1 MSGYNLYDSLDLS
14 RAEPPEQLAQQ
25 LDRRIADLRSQGHAD
40 SSPQVSE
47 ATAAR
52 AVLGD
57 ATKRTE
63 YDQRL
68 DAPGESGPDIPWIV
82 DLAQRSAASPWAAP
96 AGTASGRGTLSLTE
110 LLKPLYIAAAAGV
123 LLVLAVIDFFLAWG
137 KATAEGETIS
147 MNGFGALTEDGS
159 AVTRTLFLYTALL
172 VIVFLVAGTAMLA
185 TSSAPKAGALLVA
198 VGGALLTVYGLYAL
212 ITKLG
217 AEDVFGIFDG
227 GGSIMD
233 EITGDTSIDAGIG
246 LGAVFGL
253 ILGLV
258 TLAVAVLYVVRAPGR
273 ILPTPRR

>member
-63 YDQRL
+63 YDRRL
-68 DAPGESGPDIPWIV
+68 DTPGESGPDIPWIV
-82 DLAQRSAASPWAAP
+82 DLAQRSAASPWVAP
-96 AGTASGRGTLSLTE
+96 AGTASGRGTPSLTE

-147 MNGFGALTEDGS
+147 MNGFGAASADGQ
-159 AVTRTLFLYTALL
+159 VLTRTLFLYIALL
-172 VIVFLVAGTAMLA
+172 VIVFLVAGTALLA
-185 TSSAPKAGALLVA
+185 VSSTPKAGALLAA
-198 VGGALLTVYGLYAL
+198 VGGALLTLYGLYAL
-212 ITKLG
+212 ITKMSADSL
-217 AEDVFGIFDG
+217 FGLIGG
-227 GGSIMD
+227 GGSMMD
-233 EITGDTSIDAGIG
+233 DIFGDTSIDAGIG
-246 LGAVFGL
+246 LGAVFGVV
-253 ILGLV
+253 IGVV
-258 TLAVAVLYVVRAPGR
+258 TVAVAVLYVVRAPGR